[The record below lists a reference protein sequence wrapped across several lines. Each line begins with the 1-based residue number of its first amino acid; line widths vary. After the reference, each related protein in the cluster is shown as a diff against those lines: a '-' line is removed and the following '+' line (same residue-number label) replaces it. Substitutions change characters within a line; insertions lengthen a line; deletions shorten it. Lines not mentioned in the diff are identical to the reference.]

1 MSSRQVSTIP
11 RDALLGVLLTVTS
24 PVFCELVLE
33 LIGLPPQFIRSPST
47 FWGRWEE
54 VDVFLQQRFGARG
67 DFMLIIRTG
76 QLYDQENFQRHAK
89 AKFPLLTSMGWI
101 RFEAPPLAGEY

>member
-1 MSSRQVSTIP
+1 MSSRQVSAIP
-11 RDALLGVLLTVTS
+11 RDELLAVLLTVTS

-54 VDVFLQQRFGARG
+54 VDVFLQQRFGVRG
-67 DFMLIIRTG
+67 DFMLVIRTG
-76 QLYDQENFQRHAK
+76 ELYDQENFQRHAR
-89 AKFPLLTSMGWI
+89 AKFPLLTSMGCI
-101 RFEAPPLAGEY
+101 RFEAP